1 MAITSIVV
9 SSRITVC
16 TINEDR
22 SFEGWVHIKN
32 PLLSLVLTVITLET
46 TVEI

>member
-9 SSRITVC
+9 CSRETVC
-16 TINEDR
+16 TIHEDR
-22 SFEGWVHIKN
+22 SFEGWVHIKT
-32 PLLSLVLTVITLET
+32 PLLSLVLTVITLDT